1 MMKQWILYLPAVL
14 ALLSCKGNKAAG
26 EGDGDDR
33 RPVIT
38 VTVEPLR
45 YFTEA
50 IAGNRFRV
58 VSMVPRGSSPETYDP
73 TPQQLVELNR
83 SVAYLRVGYIGFEQ
97 VWMERLAANAPQ
109 LPFFDM
115 SEGVELIRDTAHH
128 HHGDNH
134 GDHGDGHGDG
144 HLHGVEPHIW
154 NSPVNA
160 QIMAANVLK
169 ALSRIDSD
177 GTAFYTARYDS
188 LRQRIGQVDSLL
200 CAHWRR
206 PEADR
211 AFLIYH
217 PALSYFARDY
227 DLQQI
232 AIEEG
237 GKEPSPVWLQRL
249 IERSKADRVRVIF
262 VQPEFDRR
270 NAEVIARQTGAEIVP
285 INPLAYDWEAELIHT
300 ANSLMKNEE

>member
-1 MMKQWILYLPAVL
+1 MKQWILYLPMVL
-14 ALLSCKGNKAAG
+14 ALTACRGSRADDS
-26 EGDGDDR
+26 DGR
-33 RPVIT
+33 AVIT

-50 IAGNRFRV
+50 IAGDRFRV
-58 VSMVPRGSSPETYDP
+58 VSMVPHGSSPETYDP

-83 SVAYLRVGYIGFEQ
+83 SAAYLRVGYIGFEQ
-97 VWMERLAANAPQ
+97 VWMKRLKENAPQ

-115 SEGVELIRDTAHH
+115 SEGVELIRDTTHHHAHH
-128 HHGDNH
+128 AHEE
-134 GDHGDGHGDG
+134 GHE
-144 HLHGVEPHIW
+144 HAQGVEPHIW

-160 QIMAANVLK
+160 QIIAANVLK
-169 ALSRIDSD
+169 ALRSIDND
-177 GTAFYTARYDS
+177 GAAFYAARYDS
-188 LRQRIGQVDSLL
+188 LCRRIAHVDSLL
-200 CAHWRR
+200 CAHFRR
-206 PEADR
+206 EDADR
-211 AFLIYH
+211 TFLIYH

-237 GKEPSPVWLQRL
+237 GKEPSPVWLQQL
-249 IERSKADRVRVIF
+249 IARSREKSVHVIF

-270 NAEVIARQTGAEIVP
+270 NAEVIARQTGARIVP

-300 ANSLMKNEE
+300 ANSLTK